1 MELYVDLGAHS
12 YSIYIENNILKD
24 TGSYIEKVYSGK
36 KIMIIS
42 DDNVFPLYG
51 DTIVKTLED
60 EYEVHSLILP
70 HGEPT
75 KSFQSLPKIY
85 SALLEARFSRSDL
98 IIALGG
104 GVIGDLAGFAAA
116 SFLRGIKFI
125 QIPTSLL
132 AQVDSSVG
140 GKVAVDLPEGKNLV
154 GAFYQPA
161 LVLIDPLVLNTLPER
176 YINDGMGEVIKYG
189 CIWDA
194 DLFKNLEAHTSFED
208 LKKDLTEVIYRCVD
222 IKRIVVEHDQFDT
235 GERMLLPFGLHHF
248 VYLPFFFTSLG
259 GVETIDGQTVQG
271 AINIYNA
278 ILGSPST
285 PFNIEVSRFVMN
297 GKVIFAMFGLPGAA
311 LAFYKTALPKNKKKT
326 AALMIAIVVPCILS
340 GITEP
345 LEYSFLFIAPI
356 LYVFHAL
363 MAGLAY
369 ALTYALQFN
378 VAGSASFGG
387 PLLSLI
393 FNGIMGAAKGS
404 NWQVILFLGPI
415 YFVVYYFVFKF
426 IILKKDLKTPGREEE
441 SDDEA
446 EKAPKTV
453 ISDLIPAIVEAVG
466 GDNNIKSVEACFTRL
481 RIQLN
486 DCDKVVDDAEFTEKL
501 EARGI
506 VHVNGGVQIV
516 YGNMASN
523 YATQMR
529 ELLGME

>member
-176 YINDGMGEVIKYG
+176 YINDGMGEVIKHGLIRDQEYYEW
-189 CIWDA
+189 I
-194 DLFKNLEAHTSFED
+194 LENKEAVRNRELSVCRR
-208 LKKDLTEVIYRCVD
+208 LICGSNR
-222 IKRIVVEHDQFDT
+222 IKRQVVEADPTEQN
-235 GERMLLPFGLHHF
+235 ERAVLNFGHTLGHAVEKLKDFSMLHGHC
-248 VYLPFFFTSLG
+248 VALG
-259 GVETIDGQTVQG
+259 
-271 AINIYNA
+271 A
-278 ILGSPST
+278 L
-285 PFNIEVSRFVMN
+285 
-297 GKVIFAMFGLPGAA
+297 AA
-311 LAFYKTALPKNKKKT
+311 LDICVKRGMVPEAEADRYRETMEYFDMPVSVGGLTKEAVVAATKNDKK
-326 AALMIAIVVPCILS
+326 M
-340 GITEP
+340 E
-345 LEYSFLFIAPI
+345 
-356 LYVFHAL
+356 
-363 MAGLAY
+363 AG
-369 ALTYALQFN
+369 
-378 VAGSASFGG
+378 
-387 PLLSLI
+387 
-393 FNGIMGAAKGS
+393 
-404 NWQVILFLGPI
+404 VI
-415 YFVVYYFVFKF
+415 KF
-426 IILKKDLKTPGREEE
+426 ILLDRLGHAYVDRTVTDEEMKDALDAVMERPG
-441 SDDEA
+441 
-446 EKAPKTV
+446 EK
-453 ISDLIPAIVEAVG
+453 
-466 GDNNIKSVEACFTRL
+466 
-481 RIQLN
+481 
-486 DCDKVVDDAEFTEKL
+486 
-501 EARGI
+501 
-506 VHVNGGVQIV
+506 
-516 YGNMASN
+516 
-523 YATQMR
+523 
-529 ELLGME
+529 

>member
-208 LKKDLTEVIYRCVD
+208 L
-222 IKRIVVEHDQFDT
+222 
-235 GERMLLPFGLHHF
+235 
-248 VYLPFFFTSLG
+248 
-259 GVETIDGQTVQG
+259 
-271 AINIYNA
+271 
-278 ILGSPST
+278 
-285 PFNIEVSRFVMN
+285 
-297 GKVIFAMFGLPGAA
+297 
-311 LAFYKTALPKNKKKT
+311 
-326 AALMIAIVVPCILS
+326 
-340 GITEP
+340 
-345 LEYSFLFIAPI
+345 
-356 LYVFHAL
+356 
-363 MAGLAY
+363 
-369 ALTYALQFN
+369 
-378 VAGSASFGG
+378 
-387 PLLSLI
+387 
-393 FNGIMGAAKGS
+393 
-404 NWQVILFLGPI
+404 
-415 YFVVYYFVFKF
+415 
-426 IILKKDLKTPGREEE
+426 
-441 SDDEA
+441 
-446 EKAPKTV
+446 
-453 ISDLIPAIVEAVG
+453 
-466 GDNNIKSVEACFTRL
+466 
-481 RIQLN
+481 
-486 DCDKVVDDAEFTEKL
+486 
-501 EARGI
+501 
-506 VHVNGGVQIV
+506 
-516 YGNMASN
+516 
-523 YATQMR
+523 
-529 ELLGME
+529 